1 MSHNLV
7 WITLPILLSH
17 KLQTMQVKLTSNISY
32 FKRINMRMDKRNG
45 FDETFVYF
53 SQIKNI
59 LGCWK
64 ICSFVNY
71 VTLCVSFVQEEV

>member
-59 LGCWK
+59 
-64 ICSFVNY
+64 
-71 VTLCVSFVQEEV
+71 